1 MPPAEELDSADL
13 RTGDSRSVES
23 CQELLGT
30 DEGTLAGKIS
40 PGIPVFTLFCTGQ
53 RWSHADACRA
63 VSEGSTVPHGAR
75 QSI

>member
-13 RTGDSRSVES
+13 RRGDSRSVES

-40 PGIPVFTLFCTGQ
+40 PGVPDFTLFCKGQ
-53 RWSHADACRA
+53 RRSHADACRV